1 MLIIGLTGG
10 IASGKSTVSWMLREL
25 GAPVVDADAI
35 VHELQLPGTPVTAAI
50 VAEFGAGVLRPDGS
64 LDRAALG
71 ALVFTDPAR
80 RRALEAIVH
89 PAVRTRMWDEVERY
103 RRAGGPAVVL
113 DIPLLLEGGLEGT
126 VDQVWLVYVDRATQ
140 RARLIARDGMD
151 AGQADLRIAAQMD
164 LEEKRRRASVII
176 DNRGSEAETRAQ
188 VETAW
193 LQALSGAR

>member
-10 IASGKSTVSWMLREL
+10 IASGKSTVSRMLREL

-71 ALVFTDPAR
+71 ALVFTDPVR

-113 DIPLLLEGGLEGT
+113 DIPLLLEGGLERT